1 MEKNKVIKK
10 FLKYMNDNFDEI
22 RSQVAKDTIYPIMNC
37 SIHGVTKHAVYND
50 ISICLE
56 CVKER
61 RFGNKAMQERYGKN
75 KKGK

>member
-10 FLKYMNDNFDEI
+10 FLEYVNDNFDEI
-22 RSQVAKDTIYPIMNC
+22 RSQVAENTTYPIMNC
-37 SIHGVTKHAVYND
+37 STHGVTKHAVYND

-61 RFGNKAMQERYGKN
+61 RFGNKAV
-75 KKGK
+75 